1 VITGEQIKTAREL
14 LGWTRFQL
22 GQRANLHAAIVE
34 RAEGAKGALPIT
46 PYQRALLR
54 DALEA
59 AGVEFTDSDESGVKL
74 RTK

>member
-1 VITGEQIKTAREL
+1 MITGEQIKAAREL

-54 DALEA
+54 TALEG
-59 AGVEFTDSDESGVKL
+59 AGVEFTDGDEPGVRL
-74 RTK
+74 RTR

>member
-1 VITGEQIKTAREL
+1 MITGEQIKAAREL

-46 PYQRALLR
+46 PYHRALLR
-54 DALEA
+54 NALEA
-59 AGVEFTDSDESGVKL
+59 AGVEFTDGDEPGVKL
-74 RTK
+74 RKK